1 MVALSDLGRGGGRLK
16 AGGMLDVKL
25 HNSSSINTQINTT
38 LFLFIDRYGR
48 FGSQGNAEIFFLFAV
63 QEYSSF
69 EVVFSS
75 ILMGK

>member
-1 MVALSDLGRGGGRLK
+1 MVASSDLGRGGGRLK

-48 FGSQGNAEIFFLFAV
+48 FGCQGNAETFCNFTV
-63 QEYSSF
+63 
-69 EVVFSS
+69 
-75 ILMGK
+75 K